1 MNDFVFDYEN
11 SESFENVMYLQKTPN
26 INININNE
34 FKLQMKGQASTHAG
48 WIDSPLVPLYDLF
61 PFTEPLS
68 SLVQDTDTILGKGSQ
83 ATIKLGYL
91 KEKKES
97 TTTITNRQKVALKYI
112 YRKPL
117 EADPTGITRLV
128 AEIQALSSS
137 HHPNIIGFY
146 GFSIEP
152 EHIVLVMEYAEK
164 GDLFD
169 YLIHYLKSQ
178 DSKKTLPEDVAAT
191 IFIDMLRA
199 VEYLHL
205 LGIVHRDIKPEN
217 FLMDSKGVV
226 KLADFGFC
234 KIEYHERLQTPC
246 GSLVYAAP
254 EIFNGESYLNSVD
267 VYSLGICLY
276 VILNARSPWGDKSE
290 RRIRESIKNGW
301 FQPFEEHVS
310 ESARDLFFA
319 MVKMRPED
327 RVTAH
332 QALYH
337 PWARKFLL
345 QPVRMDQ
352 YMEMVKRNFSS
363 PQGVRKREPLSPKKK
378 STSYSVVI
386 SSTPSSMDVGP
397 KAPPTSPVSNIN
409 ALENEIKID
418 LEHNNEPVDSLRDS
432 LVNCLLINVDS
443 KKKRPVTPTTNSSI
457 HYFGNDATQT
467 DSCGQSVS
475 STFKE
480 KEKGNTRSGAC
491 LTPVQA
497 DIMTPQKSP
506 GRSRQNGI
514 APPKSVGRK
523 LSFSDE
529 SEKEKEKSATFA
541 VDGREMV
548 RPSPPPGA
556 APTNYMGPHR
566 KTPTFSPTKK

>member
-1 MNDFVFDYEN
+1 
-11 SESFENVMYLQKTPN
+11 
-26 INININNE
+26 
-34 FKLQMKGQASTHAG
+34 MKGHGSNNDSDWT
-48 WIDSPLVPLYDLF
+48 DSPLVPLLDLF
-61 PFTEPLS
+61 PFTEPLNN
-68 SLVQDTDTILGKGSQ
+68 LVENTDTVLGKGSQ

-91 KEKKES
+91 RDKKMGTQS
-97 TTTITNRQKVALKYI
+97 RQKVALKYI
-112 YRKPL
+112 HRKPL
-117 EADPTGITRLV
+117 ESDPTGVQRLV

-152 EHIVLVMEYAEK
+152 DHVVLVTEYAEK

-169 YLIHYLKSQ
+169 YLVSSKKSQ
-178 DSKKTLPEDVAAT
+178 DSRKSMPEEVAAT

-217 FLMDSKGVV
+217 FLMDGKGVV

-234 KIEYHERLQTPC
+234 KFDYAERLQTPC

-290 RRIRESIKNGW
+290 RKIRESIKNGW
-301 FQPFEEHVS
+301 FQPFDEDVS

-319 MVKMRPED
+319 MCKTRPEQ

-352 YMEMVKRNFSS
+352 YMEMIKKNVFGGAAGGAASSS
-363 PQGVRKREPLSPKKK
+363 PQGQGQVQGQGQRKRELLSPKKK
-378 STSYSVVI
+378 STSYSVMV
-386 SSTPSSMDVGP
+386 SSTLSSMDMGP
-397 KAPPTSPVSNIN
+397 KAPPTSPVGNITRTEFDN
-409 ALENEIKID
+409 NDNES
-418 LEHNNEPVDSLRDS
+418 EHVDPLHDS
-432 LVNCLLINVDS
+432 LVNCLKINCES
-443 KKKRPVTPTTNSSI
+443 KRKRPVTPTTNSSI
-457 HYFGNDATQT
+457 HIFGDDGLQSAE
-467 DSCGQSVS
+467 SPYGQGQKSGQ
-475 STFKE
+475 
-480 KEKGNTRSGAC
+480 KGNSTRGTC
-491 LTPVQA
+491 LTPIQP

-506 GRSRQNGI
+506 SRVRPTLSNSGSTNNTNG
-514 APPKSVGRK
+514 PPKSVGRK

-529 SEKEKEKSATFA
+529 QHVEIKEKE
-541 VDGREMV
+541 GHREGNRITPV
-548 RPSPPPGA
+548 PPSTSSTHSSHFGS
-556 APTNYMGPHR
+556 YR
-566 KTPTFSPTKK
+566 KTPVASPIKK